1 MANNLHRARP
11 VKKPPEPLPVSLRVI
26 MKRLKIDD
34 PSNLL
39 DFARRVRDVESSGG
53 TKKVNPNSNARGI
66 YQWMTS
72 DFGKGEKKGTI
83 ESATHN
89 LIKSYNKEG
98 IEIPDWLLS
107 LDRNAEILRQ
117 NEGYI
122 KTLTQEDWQN
132 QVLDLKP
139 HMEDALFWS
148 YLDQQPGTDEKWL
161 TITYGNDTPWP
172 KKNDKPR
179 YWAMLDTYIKHHHRG
194 GEKVEKEK
202 FRDVNIR
209 KKFGLPAYHKDEN
222 PFQPALPMSDIR
234 LDEELHAPYQ
244 LYELPTLLNEKPI
257 LRGTPEDTMNTGLK
271 SLQKQSDGQIFEDID
286 IEHWTEEME
295 DTYRKRLAR
304 ENAEREETQRAYEL
318 SRYGVFPELFE
329 DIDVEHW
336 IDPILTDYDKV
347 SEKDRDKLWSSIPR
361 HWRQAYSL
369 DDFKQR
375 EDYWRTLRQK
385 EEEESQR
392 LWERYYRGKALAEKH
407 RNAEILSTDDAIEQ
421 QLVTIPEAPFTED
434 DLRILAPFTEDDLRI
449 LRQKE
454 ITDAAIQGLGYG
466 AGVYVDD
473 IIASD
478 LNLPHNRKFGGLV
491 SLANGGNPYVYEDI
505 VEDAMYESPQ
515 ESYEYQDY
523 SSQEET
529 PLPYN
534 LATTPGA
541 PLIPVYGGNVNPD
554 YMALHPNYS
563 IVEDLAQARQYS
575 SPLNFVKE
583 TSPATLG
590 SPMDIRPTSLEIANY
605 NRLRENVAQ
614 RQRENDDQG
623 INWKNVGLSA
633 LKNTGKFIG
642 SGLVNALTGI
652 PVPMVWPMATVGR
665 GMFQHHKNIRDYGRD
680 YRDNAD
686 IVAQLKEQGKF
697 VDIEGPSREWWDDD
711 SEEEYSS
718 PWRKTP
724 NLGLRYLDQPFNE
737 PEDMR
742 YGVYKAGG
750 LISLQGG
757 GNPIA
762 NNFTQHIREG
772 INSGIRS
779 MVANAYAQGNVP
791 PPSSPQLTQSQ
802 LLNQGLTMAPN
813 TANRPVPQQPHAQS
827 NISNVYAQSTQPQ
840 SYYMQPNQI
849 R

>member
-1 MANNLHRARP
+1 MAGLELMANNL
-11 VKKPPEPLPVSLRVI
+11 PLALESLMR
-26 MKRLKIDD
+26 RLNIND
-34 PSNLL
+34 PSYLL
-39 DFARRVRDVESSGG
+39 DFSRKVRDVESSGG
-53 TKKVNPNSNARGI
+53 KNKVNPNSNARGI
-66 YQWMTS
+66 YQWMTTGGS
-72 DFGKGEKKGTI
+72 GDKKGTI
-83 ESATHN
+83 EIAANN
-89 LIKSYNKEG
+89 LKGYYDRENTRRKKENQNKEFSFYDP
-98 IEIPDWLLS
+98 IYSPLWLADLKNS
-107 LDRNAEILRQ
+107 AEARRLGTEEDRDTGL
-117 NEGYI
+117 
-122 KTLTQEDWQN
+122 KDWQN
-132 QVLDLKP
+132 QVLALG
-139 HMEDALFWS
+139 EDAETELFWAH
-148 YLDQQPGTDEKWL
+148 LDQQIGTDVELKE
-161 TITYGNDTPWP
+161 IAKGNTQ
-172 KKNDKPR
+172 
-179 YWAMLDTYIKHHHRG
+179 AMFNAWIKYHHKGTKDQQNKALKDSRAQSIFDE
-194 GEKVEKEK
+194 GEKL
-202 FRDVNIR
+202 I
-209 KKFGLPAYHKDEN
+209 
-222 PFQPALPMSDIR
+222 PMSDIR

-271 SLQKQSDGQIFEDID
+271 SLQKQSGGQIFEDID

-304 ENAEREETQRAYEL
+304 ENAEREEIQRAYEL
-318 SRYGVFPELFE
+318 SRYGVSPELFE

-347 SEKDRDKLWSSIPR
+347 LGKDQSELWSSIPR
-361 HWRQAYSL
+361 QWQQAFSL
-369 DDFKQR
+369 DDINQR

-392 LWERYYRGKALAEKH
+392 WWEREYRGEALAEKH
-407 RNAEILSTDDAIEQ
+407 RDAEILSTDDAIEQ
-421 QLVTIPEAPFTED
+421 QLVTIETPFDGIPDWLLSLDRED
-434 DLRILAPFTEDDLRI
+434 YLRT

-454 ITDAAIQGLGYG
+454 I
-466 AGVYVDD
+466 VDD
-473 IIASD
+473 IPYIHHTYLPPTLPMSD
-478 LNLPHNRKFGGLV
+478 IRLDEELHNRKFGGLV
-491 SLANGGNPYVYEDI
+491 SLANGGNPYVYEDM

-515 ESYEYQDY
+515 ESYGPQDD

-554 YMALHPNYS
+554 YMALYPDYS

-605 NRLRENVAQ
+605 NKLRENVAQQQRENVAQ

-652 PVPMVWPMATVGR
+652 PASMVVPMATVGH

-686 IVAQLKEQGKF
+686 LVAQLKEQGKF

-711 SEEEYSS
+711 SQEEYSS

-737 PEDMR
+737 PEHLLR
-742 YGVYKAGG
+742 TNKAGG

-791 PPSSPQLTQSQ
+791 PPSSSPQLNQSQ

-813 TANRPVPQQPHAQS
+813 TANRPVPQQPQQPPAQS

>member
-1 MANNLHRARP
+1 M
-11 VKKPPEPLPVSLRVI
+11 
-26 MKRLKIDD
+26 
-34 PSNLL
+34 
-39 DFARRVRDVESSGG
+39 
-53 TKKVNPNSNARGI
+53 
-66 YQWMTS
+66 
-72 DFGKGEKKGTI
+72 
-83 ESATHN
+83 
-89 LIKSYNKEG
+89 
-98 IEIPDWLLS
+98 
-107 LDRNAEILRQ
+107 
-117 NEGYI
+117 
-122 KTLTQEDWQN
+122 
-132 QVLDLKP
+132 
-139 HMEDALFWS
+139 
-148 YLDQQPGTDEKWL
+148 
-161 TITYGNDTPWP
+161 
-172 KKNDKPR
+172 
-179 YWAMLDTYIKHHHRG
+179 
-194 GEKVEKEK
+194 
-202 FRDVNIR
+202 
-209 KKFGLPAYHKDEN
+209 
-222 PFQPALPMSDIR
+222 
-234 LDEELHAPYQ
+234 
-244 LYELPTLLNEKPI
+244 
-257 LRGTPEDTMNTGLK
+257 
-271 SLQKQSDGQIFEDID
+271 
-286 IEHWTEEME
+286 
-295 DTYRKRLAR
+295 
-304 ENAEREETQRAYEL
+304 
-318 SRYGVFPELFE
+318 
-329 DIDVEHW
+329 
-336 IDPILTDYDKV
+336 
-347 SEKDRDKLWSSIPR
+347 
-361 HWRQAYSL
+361 
-369 DDFKQR
+369 
-375 EDYWRTLRQK
+375 
-385 EEEESQR
+385 
-392 LWERYYRGKALAEKH
+392 
-407 RNAEILSTDDAIEQ
+407 
-421 QLVTIPEAPFTED
+421 
-434 DLRILAPFTEDDLRI
+434 
-449 LRQKE
+449 
-454 ITDAAIQGLGYG
+454 
-466 AGVYVDD
+466 
-473 IIASD
+473 
-478 LNLPHNRKFGGLV
+478 
-491 SLANGGNPYVYEDI
+491 ANGGNPYVYEDI